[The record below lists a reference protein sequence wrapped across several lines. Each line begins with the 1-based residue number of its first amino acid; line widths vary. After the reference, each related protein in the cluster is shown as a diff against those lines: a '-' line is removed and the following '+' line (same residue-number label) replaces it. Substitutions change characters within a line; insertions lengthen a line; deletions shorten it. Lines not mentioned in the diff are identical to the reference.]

1 MAVGS
6 LPPPD
11 PAAGGIQGSHD
22 GAGLQLA
29 VVTARWN
36 EHLTSRLLAGARR
49 AYEHCNVAPEAVTE
63 VWAPGA
69 FELPLVCQQLAA
81 SQSFDA
87 VIAIGV
93 VVRGE
98 TTHYE
103 IVSEAAAVGI
113 REAAASSGVPVIFG
127 VLTTENEAQVMARAG
142 DGDTNKGFEAVVT
155 AVEMAT
161 LLKKLA
167 VAAD

>member
-1 MAVGS
+1 MAAGS
-6 LPPPD
+6 LPAPD
-11 PAAGGIQGSHD
+11 PSAGGICGSHD
-22 GAGLQLA
+22 GSGVRLA

-36 EHLTSRLLAGARR
+36 DHLTGRLLAGARR
-49 AYEHCNVAPEAVTE
+49 GYEHCNIPSTSVTE
-63 VWAPGA
+63 VWAPGS

-81 SQSFDA
+81 SGEFDA

-98 TTHYE
+98 TTHYD

-127 VLTTENEAQVMARAG
+127 VLTTENEDQVLARAG
-142 DGDTNKGFEAVVT
+142 DDDTNKGFEAVVT

-161 LLKKLA
+161 LLAKLPRESS
-167 VAAD
+167 

>member
-11 PAAGGIQGSHD
+11 PAAGGVQGSHD
-22 GAGLQLA
+22 GSGLRLA

-36 EHLTSRLLAGARR
+36 HHLTGRLLAGARR
-49 AYEHCNVAPEAVTE
+49 GYEHCQVSADDVTE
-63 VWAPGA
+63 VWAPGS
-69 FELPLVCQQLAA
+69 FELPLVCHQLA
-81 SQSFDA
+81 SSSLYDA
-87 VIAIGV
+87 VIALGV

-98 TTHYE
+98 TTHYD

-113 REAAASSGVPVIFG
+113 REAATATGVPVIFG
-127 VLTTENEAQVMARAG
+127 VLTTENEDQVLARAG
-142 DGDTNKGFEAVVT
+142 DDDTNKGFEAVVT

-161 LLKKLA
+161 LLAQLPQA
-167 VAAD
+167 

>member
-6 LPPPD
+6 LPAPD
-11 PAAGGIQGSHD
+11 PSAGGICGSHD
-22 GAGLQLA
+22 GSALQLA

-36 EHLTSRLLAGARR
+36 DHLTGRLLDGARR
-49 AYEHCNVAPEAVTE
+49 AYEHCGIPSTGVTE
-63 VWAPGA
+63 VWAPGS

-81 SQSFDA
+81 SGDFDA

-98 TTHYE
+98 TTHYD
-103 IVSEAAAVGI
+103 IVSEAAAVGV
-113 REAAASSGVPVIFG
+113 REASQATGVPVIFG
-127 VLTTENEAQVMARAG
+127 VLTTENEEQVIARAG
-142 DGDTNKGFEAVVT
+142 DDDTNKGFEAVVT

-161 LLKKLA
+161 LLQKLPSA
-167 VAAD
+167 

>member
-6 LPPPD
+6 LPAPD
-11 PAAGGIQGSHD
+11 PEAGGISGTHD
-22 GAGLQLA
+22 GSSVRLA

-36 EHLTSRLLAGARR
+36 AHLTGRLLDGARR
-49 AYEHCNVAPEAVTE
+49 GYTHCGIEADSVTE

-69 FELPLVCQQLAA
+69 FELPLVCQRLAA
-81 SQSFDA
+81 SGQYDA

-98 TTHYE
+98 TTHYD
-103 IVSEAAAVGI
+103 IVSEAAAVGV
-113 REAAASSGVPVIFG
+113 REAAASTGVPVIFG
-127 VLTTENEAQVMARAG
+127 VLTTENEDQVVARAG
-142 DGDTNKGFEAVVT
+142 DDDTNKGFEAVVT

-161 LLKKLA
+161 LLAKLPRS
-167 VAAD
+167 VS

>member
-6 LPPPD
+6 LPAPD
-11 PAAGGIQGSHD
+11 PSKGGTVGSHD
-22 GAGLQLA
+22 GSGLKLA

-36 EHLTSRLLAGARR
+36 DHLTGRLLEGARR
-49 AYEHCNVAPEAVTE
+49 AYAHCAIPEASVTE
-63 VWAPGA
+63 VWAPGS

-81 SQSFDA
+81 SGEFDA

-98 TTHYE
+98 TTHYDL
-103 IVSEAAAVGI
+103 VSEAAAVGV
-113 REAAASSGVPVIFG
+113 REAAAATGVPVIFG
-127 VLTTENEAQVMARAG
+127 VLTTENEAQVLARAAE
-142 DGDTNKGFEAVVT
+142 DDTNKGFEAVVT

-161 LLKKLA
+161 LL
-167 VAAD
+167 AALPGAR

>member
-6 LPPPD
+6 LPAPD
-11 PAAGGIQGSHD
+11 SSAGGVSGSYD
-22 GAGLQLA
+22 GSQVRLA

-36 EHLTSRLLAGARR
+36 DHLTGRLLEGARR
-49 AYEHCNVAPEAVTE
+49 GYDHCQIAAKNVTE
-63 VWAPGA
+63 VWAPGS
-69 FELPLVCQQLAA
+69 FELPLVCQQLAH
-81 SQSFDA
+81 SRQFDA

-98 TTHYE
+98 TTHYD
-103 IVSEAAAVGI
+103 IVSAAAAVGV

-127 VLTTENEAQVMARAG
+127 VLTTENEAQVVARAG
-142 DGDTNKGFEAVVT
+142 NDETNKGFEAVVT

-161 LLKKLA
+161 LLAKLPK
-167 VAAD
+167 